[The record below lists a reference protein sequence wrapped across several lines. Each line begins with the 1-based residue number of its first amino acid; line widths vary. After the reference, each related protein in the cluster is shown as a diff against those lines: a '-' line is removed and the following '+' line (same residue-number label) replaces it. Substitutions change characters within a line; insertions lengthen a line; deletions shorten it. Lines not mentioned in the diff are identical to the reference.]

1 MTKILVIL
9 TGGTIGSSSD
19 GRYISVN
26 SDSKKY
32 KIIEMYRKAF
42 SDAAYD
48 IKFDTCEPYTILSE
62 NLNGKYINKL
72 IKCLNENLNK
82 DYSGIIITHGTDT
95 LQYTAAALGIIFSN
109 ISIPILMVS
118 SNYILEDERANGL
131 DNFSQA
137 VSYIKSGK
145 NPGIY
150 VAYDKTIYSGLNL
163 LPHMA
168 YSDKLYQLEA
178 NSSSHDN
185 LMHNIKHTLDNYTDF
200 TGISLSDNSPV
211 QYIRAV
217 PGQIYPDLSE
227 TDAKAILMETYHSG
241 TLSTDSKEFRD
252 FCHRAKTFNIP
263 IYIVGMED
271 RLQYESTS
279 LYENLGLKTLEKI
292 SPVTAYMMLWI
303 KYS

>member
-1 MTKILVIL
+1 
-9 TGGTIGSSSD
+9 
-19 GRYISVN
+19 
-26 SDSKKY
+26 
-32 KIIEMYRKAF
+32 
-42 SDAAYD
+42 
-48 IKFDTCEPYTILSE
+48 
-62 NLNGKYINKL
+62 
-72 IKCLNENLNK
+72 
-82 DYSGIIITHGTDT
+82 
-95 LQYTAAALGIIFSN
+95 
-109 ISIPILMVS
+109 
-118 SNYILEDERANGL
+118 
-131 DNFSQA
+131 
-137 VSYIKSGK
+137 
-145 NPGIY
+145 
-150 VAYDKTIYSGLNL
+150 
-163 LPHMA
+163 
-168 YSDKLYQLEA
+168 
-178 NSSSHDN
+178 
-185 LMHNIKHTLDNYTDF
+185 MHNIKHTLDNYTDF